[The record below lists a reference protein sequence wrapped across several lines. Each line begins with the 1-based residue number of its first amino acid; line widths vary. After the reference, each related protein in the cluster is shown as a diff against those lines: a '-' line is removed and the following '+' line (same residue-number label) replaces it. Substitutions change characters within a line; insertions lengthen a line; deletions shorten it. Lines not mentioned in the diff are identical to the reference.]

1 MPPDDIGSSV
11 ENMEVCMPF
20 LRSVV
25 LALAL
30 GLSASAAQAGFIW
43 DAVSNGQSGVYSHNS
58 TSRNNWRDS
67 YTPSDAPKFQ
77 TFGMELTPNGS
88 DLEVTIYTNYMIT
101 GRNVGGQPF
110 PFADPWFNINGNLYA
125 FDIHS
130 EYDPATNGVD
140 SAMEGKVVSNPTF
153 STSEQYVNINGS
165 FGRWTSLCDGSE
177 ADCDANSRKSEVSVT
192 GAKDWTSSDVVPIA
206 FFDPA
211 PMMGPFGIFD
221 AAAAYRFTMANV
233 LPSGPLH
240 IDAFFATAW
249 CANDTLEG
257 HMDVEVP
264 EPAPLGALVVGLAM
278 LGFAARRRKAV
289 PRERTARVTTA
300 P

>member
-1 MPPDDIGSSV
+1 
-11 ENMEVCMPF
+11 MPF

-30 GLSASAAQAGFIW
+30 GLSASAAQAGYIW

-58 TSRNNWRDS
+58 TNQNNWRDS
-67 YTPSDAPKFQ
+67 YTPANAPKFE
-77 TFGMELTPNGS
+77 TFGMKLTPDGS
-88 DLEVTIYTNYMIT
+88 DLHVTIYTNYSIG

-110 PFADPWFNINGNLYA
+110 PFADPWFDINGDVYA

-130 EYDPATNGVD
+130 EYDSATNSID
-140 SAMEGKVVSNPTF
+140 FAMEGKVVSNPTF
-153 STSEQYVNINGS
+153 QTSEQYVNINGS

-177 ADCDANSRKSEVSVT
+177 ADCDANSRKPEVSVT
-192 GAKDWTSSDVVPIA
+192 GDKDWTTGDVVAIA
-206 FFDPA
+206 FADPD
-211 PMMGPFGIFD
+211 PMTGPFGLFD
-221 AAAAYRFTMANV
+221 ATGAYSFTMDNI
-233 LPSGPLH
+233 LPSGPLDIH
-240 IDAFFATAW
+240 AFFATAW

-257 HMDVEVP
+257 HVRVP

-278 LGFAARRRKAV
+278 LGFAARRRQAAAG
-289 PRERTARVTTA
+289 ERTARVTIA